1 MEHRMLEQTELLNSV
16 ESATSV
22 QPPLVVDLDGT
33 LVKSDLLLESVVALL
48 RRQPLYAFILPF
60 WMLRGIARFKQEV
73 ARRVVLDPC
82 LLPWRKDLIHYLEG
96 QRAEGRSIVLATAA
110 DARIARQVAG
120 HLRLFDSVLASDGV
134 TNLSGGSKRDRLVR
148 EFGERGFDYA
158 GNSRRDL
165 VVWSS
170 ARRAI
175 LIDANADLNPAV
187 TTVTPVDRVFKNER
201 RSPRDYLKALRPR
214 NWAKNLL
221 VFVPLLAAHRVQE
234 IGLWGKAALAFLA
247 LGCCASAGYLLND
260 LLDLAADRHHPE
272 KRSRPFAAGTLPLAW
287 AFAMIPALWG
297 LSCVVGALVSPG
309 FLAALLFYFVLSVT
323 YSLFLKKI
331 VILDVLVLAGLHS
344 VRILAG
350 SAAVGVGLSHWL
362 LAFSTFL
369 FFSLALV
376 KRYSE
381 LVVMR
386 GVDGGNAHARA
397 YELGDAELLSAM
409 GTASGYLAVMVLAL
423 YIASDTAHVLYARRN
438 LLWFLCPLMFY
449 WISQVW
455 LTAHRGKMRDDP
467 LVFAASDRTSRI
479 LILLMVVTVILAQ

>member
-1 MEHRMLEQTELLNSV
+1 MEHSMEHSILDQISI
-16 ESATSV
+16 ESAAAM

-48 RRQPLYAFILPF
+48 RRQPLYAFLLPV

-73 ARRVVLDPC
+73 ARRVALDPC
-82 LLPWRKDLIHYLEG
+82 LLPWRKELIDYLEG
-96 QRAEGRSIVLATAA
+96 QRAEGRCIVLATAS

-120 HLRLFDSVLASDGV
+120 HLQLFNSILASDGI
-134 TNLSGGSKRDRLVR
+134 TNLAGGSKRDRLVR
-148 EFGERGFDYA
+148 EFGEKGFDYA

-170 ARRAI
+170 AQRAI
-175 LIDANADLNPAV
+175 LVNSHALKAAV
-187 TTVTPVDRVFKNER
+187 TKVTPVDRVFEDAR

-234 IGLWGKAALAFLA
+234 IGLLGKAALAFVA

-260 LLDLAADRHHPE
+260 LLDIEADRHHPE
-272 KRSRPFAAGTLPLAW
+272 KRLRPFAAGKLPLAW
-287 AFAMIPALWG
+287 AFAMIPALLG
-297 LSCVVGALVSPG
+297 LGCVVGALVSPG
-309 FLAALLFYFVLSVT
+309 FLAALLFYFTLSVT

-350 SAAVGVGLSHWL
+350 SVAVGVGLSHWL

-386 GVDGGNAHARA
+386 DVEGGNARARA

-423 YIASDTAHVLYARRN
+423 YIASDTAHVLYAQRN

-479 LILLMVVTVILAQ
+479 LMLLMLVTVILAQ

>member
-1 MEHRMLEQTELLNSV
+1 MEQTMLASPI
-16 ESATSV
+16 ESTAAT

-48 RRQPLYAFILPF
+48 RRQPLYAFLLPV

-82 LLPWRKDLIHYLEG
+82 LLPWRRELIDYLEG
-96 QRAEGRSIVLATAA
+96 QRAEGRCIVLATAS
-110 DARIARQVAG
+110 DGRIARQVAA
-120 HLRLFDSVLASDGV
+120 HLQLFDSILASDGV
-134 TNLSGGSKRDRLVR
+134 TNLAGGSKRDRLIR
-148 EFGERGFDYA
+148 EFGEKGFDYA
-158 GNSRRDL
+158 GDSGRDL

-175 LIDANADLNPAV
+175 VVDANGGLKPAV
-187 TTVTPVDRVFKNER
+187 TKVTPVDRVFEDAR
-201 RSPRDYLKALRPR
+201 RSPRDYLKALRLR

-234 IGLWGKAALAFLA
+234 IGLLGKGALAFVA

-260 LLDLAADRHHPE
+260 LLDLEADRHHPE
-272 KRSRPFAAGTLPLAW
+272 KRLRPFAAGKLPLAW
-287 AFAMIPALWG
+287 AFAMISALLG
-297 LSCVVGALVSPG
+297 LGCVVGALVSPA
-309 FLAALLFYFVLSVT
+309 FLAALLFYFALSVT

-344 VRILAG
+344 ARILAG

-386 GVDGGNAHARA
+386 EVDGGNAHARA

-409 GTASGYLAVMVLAL
+409 GTASGYLAVLVLAL
-423 YIASDTAHVLYARRN
+423 YIASDTAHVLYAQRN

-467 LVFAASDRTSRI
+467 LVFAAGDRTSRI
-479 LILLMVVTVILAQ
+479 LILLMLVTVILAQ